1 MRSIFL
7 LLATATMINTTGAQ
21 RTEKFIKLST
31 NVKLEYAEQGDPAGP
46 VVIFLHGY
54 TDSWHSFES
63 ILPFLPNNIHAFAL
77 TQRGHGNSSK
87 LLGGYQPRDFASDVA
102 AFIKE
107 KNLGAAIIAG
117 HSMGGVV
124 AQQFALDYPQLTKA
138 IVVLS
143 SDASFKDNPGMPEF
157 AQEIMKLSDPVSYE
171 FANEF
176 QKATC
181 ANPIDSSYY
190 KLLVGESLKVPAHV
204 WKAAATGFMNV
215 DYSQALNNLTVPA
228 LLIWGDKDAFVSR
241 NDQDILLTNIKNAK
255 LLVYEG
261 TGHALHWEEP
271 ARFAADLTSF
281 VDKVT
286 EIK

>member
-1 MRSIFL
+1 MKSIFL
-7 LLATATMINTTGAQ
+7 LLAAIAIVNTAGAQ

-31 NVKLEYAEQGDPAGP
+31 NVKLEYAEQGDPSGP

-63 ILPFLPNNIHAFAL
+63 TLALLPNNIHAFAI

-87 LLGGYQPRDFASDVA
+87 LLGGYHPRDFAADVA
-102 AFIKE
+102 TFIKE
-107 KNLGAAIIAG
+107 KNLGAAIITG

-124 AQQFALDYPQLTKA
+124 AQQFALDYPELTKA
-138 IVVLS
+138 IVVIC
-143 SDASFKDNPGMPEF
+143 SDAAFKDNPGVPEF
-157 AQEIMKLSDPVSYE
+157 VQEIMKLNDPVSYQ

-181 ANPIDSSYY
+181 ANPIDSDYY

-204 WKAAATGFMNV
+204 WKAAANGFMDV
-215 DYSQALNNLTVPA
+215 DYSKALNNLTQPA
-228 LLIWGDKDAFVSR
+228 LLVWGDKDAFVSR
-241 NDQDILLTNIKNAK
+241 ADQDILLKNIKNAT

-271 ARFAADLTSF
+271 KRFVADLTSF